1 MRASEII
8 GRRGINIASMEVL
21 RRGKGELAFMRIDL
35 DAPLPAED
43 VASMKAAAGHSPRAR
58 ARPRG
63 RGRAHYLRRVSM
75 SRLNSF
81 ADLLDVAAETGQP
94 LDAIFLAEEAAEREV
109 PADRVFQTML
119 ERWAVMKDSVRR
131 GLAGGKSFS
140 GMVGGDAKKIMDF
153 ARGGDIAGGSLVAKC
168 IAYSIAV
175 LEENSRMGIIVAAPT
190 AGAPRGWCRALCWR
204 CRRSAGFDDAF
215 AARGL
220 VVAGGFGAL
229 VAGRAEL
236 SGAAGG
242 CQAEQGVGAAMASGA
257 LTFLLGGTPAA
268 SVHAAALT
276 LQNTLGL
283 ACDPVAGLVEVPC
296 VVRNGFTAMLA
307 LTGAQAA
314 LAGVESV
321 IPMDEVVEA
330 MVKIGEAMPRS
341 LKETA
346 DGGLAMTPTG
356 CRIRKELYQI
366 R

>member
-1 MRASEII
+1 MASLNTFAELLAHAESSGRALDDI
-8 GRRGINIASMEVL
+8 
-21 RRGKGELAFMRIDL
+21 FL
-35 DAPLPAED
+35 DAE
-43 VASMKAAAGHSPRAR
+43 V
-58 ARPRG
+58 
-63 RGRAHYLRRVSM
+63 
-75 SRLNSF
+75 
-81 ADLLDVAAETGQP
+81 
-94 LDAIFLAEEAAEREV
+94 AEREL
-109 PADRVFQTML
+109 PRDRIVATFQ

-140 GMVGGDAKKIMDF
+140 GLVGGDARKVMEH
-153 ARGGDIAGGSLVAKC
+153 ARERDIAGGHLVAKC

-190 AGAPRGWCRALCWR
+190 AGAAGMVPGTLLAMAEER
-204 CRRSAGFDDAF
+204 GFDDAF
-215 AARGL
+215 ATRGL

-229 VAGRAEL
+229 VAAKAEL

-242 CQAEQGVGAAMASGA
+242 CQAEQGVGAAMAAGA
-257 LTFLLGGTPAA
+257 LTFLLGGTPRM

-307 LTGAQAA
+307 LTGAQTA

-356 CRIRKELYQI
+356 CRIRNELYQI

>member
-1 MRASEII
+1 MPR
-8 GRRGINIASMEVL
+8 
-21 RRGKGELAFMRIDL
+21 L
-35 DAPLPAED
+35 D
-43 VASMKAAAGHSPRAR
+43 R
-58 ARPRG
+58 
-63 RGRAHYLRRVSM
+63 
-75 SRLNSF
+75 F
-81 ADLLDVAAETGQP
+81 ADLLEVAEGASRP
-94 LDAIFLAEEAAEREV
+94 LDEIFLDEEAAERDVRRESLF
-109 PADRVFQTML
+109 PIFL

-131 GLAGGKSFS
+131 GLEGGKSFS
-140 GMVGGDAKKIMDF
+140 GLVGGDAKKVMDF
-153 ARGGDIAGGSLVAKC
+153 AKGGDIAGGRLVAKS

-175 LEENSRMGIIVAAPT
+175 LEENARMGIIVAAPT
-190 AGAPRGWCRALCWR
+190 AGAAGMVPGTLLALSEERGL
-204 CRRSAGFDDAF
+204 DDAF

-229 VAGRAEL
+229 VASKAEL

-242 CQAEQGVGAAMASGA
+242 CQAEQGVGAAMAAGA
-257 LTFLLGGTPAA
+257 LTFLLGGTPRM
-268 SVHAAALT
+268 SVNAAALT

-307 LTGAQAA
+307 LAGAQTA

-356 CRIRKELYQI
+356 CRIRNELYQI

>member
-1 MRASEII
+1 MAT
-8 GRRGINIASMEVL
+8 
-21 RRGKGELAFMRIDL
+21 
-35 DAPLPAED
+35 
-43 VASMKAAAGHSPRAR
+43 
-58 ARPRG
+58 
-63 RGRAHYLRRVSM
+63 
-75 SRLNSF
+75 LNSF
-81 ADLLDVAAETGQP
+81 SELLELADRSGRP
-94 LDAIFLAEEAAEREV
+94 LDALFLDAECAERDL
-109 PADRVFQTML
+109 PSDRVFQIFR
-119 ERWAVMKDSVRR
+119 ERWSVMKDSVRR
-131 GLAGGKSFS
+131 GLAGGRSFS
-140 GMVGGDAKKIMDF
+140 GLVGGDARKVMEF
-153 ARGGDIAGGSLVAKC
+153 TEGGDIAGGRLVAKC

-190 AGAPRGWCRALCWR
+190 AGAAGMVPGTLLAIAEER
-204 CRRSAGFDDAF
+204 GFDDDF

-229 VAGRAEL
+229 VAGKAEL

-242 CQAEQGVGAAMASGA
+242 CQAEQGVGAAMAAGA
-257 LTFLLGGTPAA
+257 LTFLLGGTPNM

-307 LTGAQAA
+307 LTGAQTA

-356 CRIRKELYQI
+356 CRIRNELYQI

>member
-1 MRASEII
+1 MP
-8 GRRGINIASMEVL
+8 G
-21 RRGKGELAFMRIDL
+21 
-35 DAPLPAED
+35 
-43 VASMKAAAGHSPRAR
+43 
-58 ARPRG
+58 
-63 RGRAHYLRRVSM
+63 
-75 SRLNSF
+75 LNSF
-81 ADLLDVAAETGQP
+81 ADLLDAAGHTGRP
-94 LDAIFLAEEAAEREV
+94 LDALFLEEESREREV
-109 PADRVFQTML
+109 PADRLFQTFL

-131 GLAGGKSFS
+131 GLEGGKSFS
-140 GMVGGDAKKIMDF
+140 GLVGGDAKKVMEF
-153 ARGGDIAGGSLVAKC
+153 ARGGDIAGGQLVAKA

-175 LEENSRMGIIVAAPT
+175 LEENARMGIIVAAPT
-190 AGAPRGWCRALCWR
+190 AGAAGMVPGTLLAIAEER
-204 CRRSAGFDDAF
+204 GFDDAH

-229 VAGRAEL
+229 VAARAEL

-242 CQAEQGVGAAMASGA
+242 CQAEQGVGAAMAAGA
-257 LTFLLGGTPAA
+257 LAFLLGGTAEA

-307 LTGAQAA
+307 LAGAQTA
-314 LAGVESV
+314 LAGVRSV

-356 CRIRKELYQI
+356 CRIRNELYQI

>member
-1 MRASEII
+1 MAQLE
-8 GRRGINIASMEVL
+8 
-21 RRGKGELAFMRIDL
+21 
-35 DAPLPAED
+35 
-43 VASMKAAAGHSPRAR
+43 
-58 ARPRG
+58 
-63 RGRAHYLRRVSM
+63 
-75 SRLNSF
+75 SF
-81 ADLLDVAAETGQP
+81 ADLLNIAGATGLP
-94 LDAIFLAEEAAEREV
+94 LDAIFLEEEADEREL
-109 PADRVFQTML
+109 PADAVFQTFL
-119 ERWAVMKDSVRR
+119 ERWAVMKDSVHR

-140 GMVGGDAKKIMDF
+140 GLVGGDAKKVIDF
-153 ARGGDIAGGSLVAKC
+153 TRAGDIAGGHLVARS

-175 LEENSRMGIIVAAPT
+175 LEENSRMGVIVAAPT
-190 AGAPRGWCRALCWR
+190 AGAAGMVPGTLLALAEERGL
-204 CRRSAGFDDAF
+204 SDVEV
-215 AARGL
+215 ARGL

-229 VAGRAEL
+229 VAAKAEL

-242 CQAEQGVGAAMASGA
+242 CQAEQGVGAAMAAGA
-257 LTFLLGGTPAA
+257 LTFLLGGTPPM

-307 LTGAQAA
+307 LTGAQTA

-330 MVKIGEAMPRS
+330 MVRIGEAMPRS

-356 CRIRKELYQI
+356 CRIRDQLYQI

>member
-1 MRASEII
+1 MSSLNTFAELLETADKTGLSLDTIFLDQEASE
-8 GRRGINIASMEVL
+8 R
-21 RRGKGELAFMRIDL
+21 EL
-35 DAPLPAED
+35 
-43 VASMKAAAGHSPRAR
+43 PR
-58 ARPRG
+58 
-63 RGRAHYLRRVSM
+63 
-75 SRLNSF
+75 
-81 ADLLDVAAETGQP
+81 E
-94 LDAIFLAEEAAEREV
+94 
-109 PADRVFQTML
+109 RVFQTFR
-119 ERWAVMKDSVRR
+119 ERWAIMKDSVRR
-131 GLAGGKSFS
+131 GLAGGRSFS
-140 GMVGGDAKKIMDF
+140 GLVGGDARKVIEF
-153 ARGGDIAGGSLVAKC
+153 TRGGDIAGGHLVARA

-190 AGAPRGWCRALCWR
+190 AGAAGMVPGTLLAISEER
-204 CRRSAGFDDAF
+204 GFDDEF

-229 VAGRAEL
+229 VAAKAEL

-242 CQAEQGVGAAMASGA
+242 CQAEQGVGASMAAGA
-257 LTFLLGGTPAA
+257 LTFLLGGTPRA

-307 LTGAQAA
+307 LAGAQTA

-356 CRIRKELYQI
+356 CRIRNELYQI

>member
-1 MRASEII
+1 M
-8 GRRGINIASMEVL
+8 
-21 RRGKGELAFMRIDL
+21 
-35 DAPLPAED
+35 
-43 VASMKAAAGHSPRAR
+43 H
-58 ARPRG
+58 
-63 RGRAHYLRRVSM
+63 H
-75 SRLNSF
+75 LNSF
-81 ADLLDVAAETGQP
+81 ADLLDIAGKSGHP
-94 LDAIFLAEEAAEREV
+94 LDEIFLEREAAERGR
-109 PADRVFQTML
+109 PAGEIFGIFL

-131 GLAGGKSFS
+131 GLAGGKSLS
-140 GMVGGDAKKIMDF
+140 GLVGGDARRIIEFTRD
-153 ARGGDIAGGSLVAKC
+153 GDIAGGKLVARS

-190 AGAPRGWCRALCWR
+190 AGAAGMVPGTLLAISEERG
-204 CRRSAGFDDAF
+204 FTDEQT
-215 AARGL
+215 ARGL

-229 VAGRAEL
+229 VAAKAEL

-242 CQAEQGVGAAMASGA
+242 CQAEQGVGAAMAAGA
-257 LTFLLGGTPAA
+257 LAYLLGGTPSM

-307 LTGAQAA
+307 LAGAQTA

-330 MVKIGEAMPRS
+330 MVKIGDAMPRS

-356 CRIRKELYQI
+356 CRIRTQLYSI

>member
-1 MRASEII
+1 MA
-8 GRRGINIASMEVL
+8 
-21 RRGKGELAFMRIDL
+21 
-35 DAPLPAED
+35 
-43 VASMKAAAGHSPRAR
+43 
-58 ARPRG
+58 
-63 RGRAHYLRRVSM
+63 
-75 SRLNSF
+75 LNSF
-81 ADLLDVAAETGQP
+81 AELLQTASTTGRP
-94 LDAIFLAEEAAEREV
+94 LDEIFLAEESAERELSTE
-109 PADRVFQTML
+109 RIFQTFL
-119 ERWAVMKDSVRR
+119 ERWAIMKDSVRR

-140 GMVGGDAKKIMDF
+140 GLVGGDAKKVMDF
-153 ARGGDIAGGSLVAKC
+153 TREGDIAGGRLVAKC

-190 AGAPRGWCRALCWR
+190 AGAAGMVPGTLLALAEER
-204 CRRSAGFDDAF
+204 GFDDAF
-215 AARGL
+215 TARGL
-220 VVAGGFGAL
+220 IVAGGFGAL
-229 VAGRAEL
+229 VAAKAEL

-242 CQAEQGVGAAMASGA
+242 CQAEQGVGAAMAAGA
-257 LTFLLGGTPAA
+257 LAFLLRGTPAM

-307 LTGAQAA
+307 VTGAQTA

-356 CRIRKELYQI
+356 CRIRNDLYQI

>member
-1 MRASEII
+1 MAR
-8 GRRGINIASMEVL
+8 
-21 RRGKGELAFMRIDL
+21 L
-35 DAPLPAED
+35 D
-43 VASMKAAAGHSPRAR
+43 
-58 ARPRG
+58 
-63 RGRAHYLRRVSM
+63 
-75 SRLNSF
+75 SF
-81 ADLLDVAAETGQP
+81 ANLLEVADETGEP
-94 LDAIFLAEEAAEREV
+94 LDAIFLAAEAAERDL
-109 PADRVFQTML
+109 PADRVFAIFL
-119 ERWAVMKDSVRR
+119 ERWAIMKDSVRR

-140 GMVGGDAKKIMDF
+140 GLVGGDAKKIMDF
-153 ARGGDIAGGSLVAKC
+153 ARDGDIAGGRLVARS

-190 AGAPRGWCRALCWR
+190 AGAAGMVPGTLLAMSEER
-204 CRRSAGFDDAF
+204 GFDDAF
-215 AARGL
+215 TTRGL

-229 VAGRAEL
+229 VAAKAEL

-257 LTFLLGGTPAA
+257 LTFLLGGTPSA

-356 CRIRKELYQI
+356 CRIRNTLYQI

>member
-1 MRASEII
+1 MA
-8 GRRGINIASMEVL
+8 
-21 RRGKGELAFMRIDL
+21 
-35 DAPLPAED
+35 
-43 VASMKAAAGHSPRAR
+43 
-58 ARPRG
+58 
-63 RGRAHYLRRVSM
+63 
-75 SRLNSF
+75 RLNSF
-81 ADLLDVAAETGQP
+81 ADLLDVARATGRP
-94 LDAIFLAEEAAEREV
+94 LDELFLEEDSAEREI
-109 PADRVFQTML
+109 PSERLRQTFL

-131 GLAGGKSFS
+131 GLAGGRSFS
-140 GMVGGDAKKIMDF
+140 GLVGGDARKVIEFTRD
-153 ARGGDIAGGSLVAKC
+153 GDIAGGHLVAKA

-175 LEENSRMGIIVAAPT
+175 LEENSRMGVIVAAPT
-190 AGAPRGWCRALCWR
+190 AGAAGMVPGTLLALSEER
-204 CRRSAGFDDAF
+204 GFDDATTV
-215 AARGL
+215 RGL

-229 VAGRAEL
+229 VAARAEL

-242 CQAEQGVGAAMASGA
+242 CQAEQGVGAAMAAGGIA
-257 LTFLLGGTPAA
+257 FLLGGDAEA

-307 LTGAQAA
+307 LAGAQTS
-314 LAGVESV
+314 LAGVRSV

-330 MVKIGEAMPRS
+330 MVRIGEAMPRS

-356 CRIRKELYQI
+356 CRIRNELYQI

>member
-1 MRASEII
+1 MALNDFSDL
-8 GRRGINIASMEVL
+8 L
-21 RRGKGELAFMRIDL
+21 RE
-35 DAPLPAED
+35 AEK
-43 VASMKAAAGHSPRAR
+43 S
-58 ARPRG
+58 
-63 RGRAHYLRRVSM
+63 GRA
-75 SRLNSF
+75 
-81 ADLLDVAAETGQP
+81 LD
-94 LDAIFLAEEAAEREV
+94 DIFLEEEAAEREL
-109 PADRVFQTML
+109 PRDRVFEVFL

-140 GMVGGDAKKIMDF
+140 GLVGGDARKIIEF
-153 ARGGDIAGGSLVAKC
+153 TERGDIAGGHLVARS

-190 AGAPRGWCRALCWR
+190 AGAAGMVPGTLLAMAEER
-204 CRRSAGFDDAF
+204 GFDDATS
-215 AARGL
+215 ARGL

-229 VAGRAEL
+229 VAAKAEL

-242 CQAEQGVGAAMASGA
+242 CQAEQGVGASMAAGA
-257 LTFLLGGTPAA
+257 LAFLLGGTPRM

-307 LTGAQAA
+307 VTGAQAA

-356 CRIRKELYQI
+356 CRIRNELYQI

>member
-1 MRASEII
+1 
-8 GRRGINIASMEVL
+8 
-21 RRGKGELAFMRIDL
+21 
-35 DAPLPAED
+35 
-43 VASMKAAAGHSPRAR
+43 
-58 ARPRG
+58 
-63 RGRAHYLRRVSM
+63 M

-81 ADLLDVAAETGQP
+81 ADLLEVAGETGQP

-109 PADRVFQTML
+109 PADRVFQTMM
-119 ERWAVMKDSVRR
+119 ERWAMMKDSVRR

-190 AGAPRGWCRALCWR
+190 AGAAGMVPGTLLAMSEER
-204 CRRSAGFDDAF
+204 GFDDAF

-229 VAGRAEL
+229 VAVRAEL

-242 CQAEQGVGAAMASGA
+242 CQAEQGVGAAMAAGA
-257 LTFLLGGTPAA
+257 LTFLLGGSPGA

>member
-1 MRASEII
+1 MATLNNFSE
-8 GRRGINIASMEVL
+8 L
-21 RRGKGELAFMRIDL
+21 LELADR
-35 DAPLPAED
+35 
-43 VASMKAAAGHSPRAR
+43 SG
-58 ARPRG
+58 G
-63 RGRAHYLRRVSM
+63 
-75 SRLNSF
+75 
-81 ADLLDVAAETGQP
+81 P
-94 LDAIFLAEEAAEREV
+94 LDAIFLDAESAEREL
-109 PADRVFQTML
+109 PPDRVFQIFR
-119 ERWAVMKDSVRR
+119 ERWSVMKDSVRR

-140 GMVGGDAKKIMDF
+140 GLVGGDARKVMEF
-153 ARGGDIAGGSLVAKC
+153 TRGGDIAGGRLVAKC

-190 AGAPRGWCRALCWR
+190 AGAAGMVPGTLLALAEER
-204 CRRSAGFDDAF
+204 GFDDDF
-215 AARGL
+215 ASRGL

-229 VAGRAEL
+229 VAGKAEL

-242 CQAEQGVGAAMASGA
+242 CQAEQGVGAAMAAGA
-257 LTFLLGGTPAA
+257 LTFLLGGTPKM

-307 LTGAQAA
+307 LTGAQTA

-321 IPMDEVVEA
+321 IPMDEVVDA

-356 CRIRKELYQI
+356 CRIRNELYQI

>member
-1 MRASEII
+1 VKHLDSFA
-8 GRRGINIASMEVL
+8 GL
-21 RRGKGELAFMRIDL
+21 LELARR
-35 DAPLPAED
+35 
-43 VASMKAAAGHSPRAR
+43 S
-58 ARPRG
+58 G
-63 RGRAHYLRRVSM
+63 R
-75 SRLNSF
+75 
-81 ADLLDVAAETGQP
+81 P
-94 LDAIFLAEEAAEREV
+94 LDDVFLDQEAAEREL
-109 PADRVFQTML
+109 ARDRVLAVFR

-131 GLAGGKSFS
+131 GLEGGKSFS
-140 GMVGGDAKKIMDF
+140 GLVGGDARKIMEF
-153 ARGGDIAGGSLVAKC
+153 ARDGDIAGGRLLGRSM
-168 IAYSIAV
+168 AYSIAV

-190 AGAPRGWCRALCWR
+190 AGAAGMVPGTLLALCEER
-204 CRRSAGFDDAF
+204 GFDDER

-229 VAGRAEL
+229 IAVRAEL

-242 CQAEQGVGAAMASGA
+242 CQAEQGVGAAMAAGA
-257 LTFLLGGTPAA
+257 LAFLLGGSPEA
-268 SVHAAALT
+268 SVEAAALT

-307 LTGAQAA
+307 LGGAQAA
-314 LAGVESV
+314 LAGVRSV

-330 MVKIGEAMPRS
+330 MIRIGEAMPRS

-356 CRIRKELYQI
+356 CRIRNELYRI

>member
-1 MRASEII
+1 VSQLTSFAELIERAEESGRALDEI
-8 GRRGINIASMEVL
+8 
-21 RRGKGELAFMRIDL
+21 FL
-35 DAPLPAED
+35 DAE
-43 VASMKAAAGHSPRAR
+43 S
-58 ARPRG
+58 
-63 RGRAHYLRRVSM
+63 
-75 SRLNSF
+75 
-81 ADLLDVAAETGQP
+81 
-94 LDAIFLAEEAAEREV
+94 AEREL
-109 PADRVFQTML
+109 PRDRILQTFL

-140 GMVGGDAKKIMDF
+140 GLVGGDARKVMEH
-153 ARGGDIAGGSLVAKC
+153 ARQGDIAGGRLVAKC

-190 AGAPRGWCRALCWR
+190 AGAAGMVPGTLLALSEER
-204 CRRSAGFDDAF
+204 GFDDAY
-215 AARGL
+215 AVRGL

-242 CQAEQGVGAAMASGA
+242 CQAEQGVGAAMAAGA
-257 LTFLLGGTPAA
+257 LTFLLEGTPRM

-307 LTGAQAA
+307 LAGAQTA

-356 CRIRKELYQI
+356 CRIRNELYQI

>member
-1 MRASEII
+1 MASLKSVSSLVEH
-8 GRRGINIASMEVL
+8 GEAS
-21 RRGKGELAFMRIDL
+21 
-35 DAPLPAED
+35 
-43 VASMKAAAGHSPRAR
+43 
-58 ARPRG
+58 
-63 RGRAHYLRRVSM
+63 GRA
-75 SRLNSF
+75 
-81 ADLLDVAAETGQP
+81 LDE
-94 LDAIFLAEEAAEREV
+94 IFRDIECSEREL
-109 PADRVFQTML
+109 PSERVFQIFL
-119 ERWAVMKDSVRR
+119 ERWAIMKDSVRR

-140 GMVGGDAKKIMDF
+140 GMVGGDARKVMEHTRQ
-153 ARGGDIAGGSLVAKC
+153 ADIAGGHLVAKC

-190 AGAPRGWCRALCWR
+190 AGAAGMVPGTLLALSEER
-204 CRRSAGFDDAF
+204 GFDDAF

-229 VAGRAEL
+229 VAGKAEL

-242 CQAEQGVGAAMASGA
+242 CQAEQGVGAAMAAGA
-257 LTFLLGGTPAA
+257 LTFLLGGTPKM

-307 LTGAQAA
+307 LTGAQTAI
-314 LAGVESV
+314 AGVESV

-356 CRIRKELYQI
+356 CRIRNELYQI

>member
-1 MRASEII
+1 
-8 GRRGINIASMEVL
+8 
-21 RRGKGELAFMRIDL
+21 
-35 DAPLPAED
+35 
-43 VASMKAAAGHSPRAR
+43 
-58 ARPRG
+58 
-63 RGRAHYLRRVSM
+63 
-75 SRLNSF
+75 LNSF
-81 ADLLDVAAETGQP
+81 ADLLGIADRSGRP
-94 LDAIFLAEEAAEREV
+94 LDDIFLDEESSERDLPRE
-109 PADRVFQTML
+109 RVVQTFV

-131 GLAGGKSFS
+131 GLEGGKSFS
-140 GMVGGDAKKIMDF
+140 GLVGGDARKVLEF
-153 ARGGDIAGGSLVAKC
+153 TRAGDIGGGHLMAKC

-190 AGAPRGWCRALCWR
+190 AGAAGMVPGTLLAISEER
-204 CRRSAGFDDAF
+204 GFDDPF
-215 AARGL
+215 AVRGL

-229 VAGRAEL
+229 VAGKAEL

-242 CQAEQGVGAAMASGA
+242 CQAEQGVGAAMAAGA
-257 LTFLLGGTPAA
+257 LTFLLGGTPRM

-307 LTGAQAA
+307 LTGAQTA

-356 CRIRKELYQI
+356 CRIRNELYQI

>member
-1 MRASEII
+1 M
-8 GRRGINIASMEVL
+8 
-21 RRGKGELAFMRIDL
+21 
-35 DAPLPAED
+35 
-43 VASMKAAAGHSPRAR
+43 
-58 ARPRG
+58 
-63 RGRAHYLRRVSM
+63 AHLS
-75 SRLNSF
+75 SF
-81 ADLLDVAAETGQP
+81 AELLEIAETSGRP
-94 LDAIFLAEEAAEREV
+94 LDEIFLAEEASARELPQERI
-109 PADRVFQTML
+109 FQIFL

-131 GLAGGKSFS
+131 GLEGGKSFS
-140 GMVGGDAKKIMDF
+140 GLVGGDAKKVIDF
-153 ARGGDIAGGSLVAKC
+153 TKDGDIAGGHLVSRA

-190 AGAPRGWCRALCWR
+190 AGAAGMVPGTLLAISEERGF
-204 CRRSAGFDDAF
+204 SDVH

-220 VVAGGFGAL
+220 VVAGGFGAI
-229 VAGRAEL
+229 VAATAEL

-242 CQAEQGVGAAMASGA
+242 CQAEQGVGAAMAAGA
-257 LTFLLGGTPAA
+257 LAFLLGGTPRM

-307 LTGAQAA
+307 LAGAQTA

-330 MVKIGEAMPRS
+330 MVRIGDAMPRS

-356 CRIRKELYQI
+356 CRIRNELYQI

>member
-1 MRASEII
+1 M
-8 GRRGINIASMEVL
+8 N
-21 RRGKGELAFMRIDL
+21 RID
-35 DAPLPAED
+35 
-43 VASMKAAAGHSPRAR
+43 
-58 ARPRG
+58 
-63 RGRAHYLRRVSM
+63 
-75 SRLNSF
+75 SF
-81 ADLLDVAAETGQP
+81 ADLIAVAAETRKP
-94 LDAIFLAEEAAEREV
+94 LDEIFLEVEAAERE
-109 PADRVFQTML
+109 ASASRVFETFL

-131 GLAGGKSFS
+131 GLAGGRSFS
-140 GMVGGDAKKIMDF
+140 GLVGGDARKVMEF
-153 ARGGDIAGGSLVAKC
+153 SRHGDIAGGRLVAKC

-190 AGAPRGWCRALCWR
+190 AGAAGMVPGTLLALSEERGIPDERA
-204 CRRSAGFDDAF
+204 AQ
-215 AARGL
+215 GL

-229 VAGRAEL
+229 VAGKAEL

-257 LTFLLGGTPAA
+257 LTFLLGGGAA
-268 SVHAAALT
+268 MSVHAAALT

-307 LTGAQAA
+307 LTGAQCA

-356 CRIRKELYQI
+356 CRIRNQLYQL

>member
-1 MRASEII
+1 MAQ
-8 GRRGINIASMEVL
+8 
-21 RRGKGELAFMRIDL
+21 
-35 DAPLPAED
+35 
-43 VASMKAAAGHSPRAR
+43 
-58 ARPRG
+58 
-63 RGRAHYLRRVSM
+63 
-75 SRLNSF
+75 LNSF
-81 ADLLDVAAETGQP
+81 ADLLAVADESGRP
-94 LDAIFLAEEAAEREV
+94 LDEIFLAEEVSEREL
-109 PADRVFQTML
+109 PL
-119 ERWAVMKDSVRR
+119 ERVLEIFLQRWDVMKDSVRR

-140 GMVGGDAKKIMDF
+140 GLVGGDAKKVMDF
-153 ARGGDIAGGSLVAKC
+153 TKGGDIAGGRLVAKC

-175 LEENSRMGIIVAAPT
+175 LEENSRMGIIVAAQT
-190 AGAPRGWCRALCWR
+190 AGAAGMVPGTLLAISEER
-204 CRRSAGFDDAF
+204 GFDDAH

-229 VAGRAEL
+229 VAGKAEL

-242 CQAEQGVGAAMASGA
+242 CQAEQGVGAAMAAGA
-257 LTFLLGGTPAA
+257 LAFLLGGTPRM

-307 LTGAQAA
+307 LTGAQTA

-356 CRIRKELYQI
+356 CRIRNDLYQI

>member
-1 MRASEII
+1 
-8 GRRGINIASMEVL
+8 
-21 RRGKGELAFMRIDL
+21 
-35 DAPLPAED
+35 
-43 VASMKAAAGHSPRAR
+43 
-58 ARPRG
+58 
-63 RGRAHYLRRVSM
+63 
-75 SRLNSF
+75 
-81 ADLLDVAAETGQP
+81 
-94 LDAIFLAEEAAEREV
+94 
-109 PADRVFQTML
+109 
-119 ERWAVMKDSVRR
+119 
-131 GLAGGKSFS
+131 
-140 GMVGGDAKKIMDF
+140 
-153 ARGGDIAGGSLVAKC
+153 
-168 IAYSIAV
+168 
-175 LEENSRMGIIVAAPT
+175 MGIIVAAPT
-190 AGAPRGWCRALCWR
+190 AGAAGMVPGTLLALSEERGIP
-204 CRRSAGFDDAF
+204 DEKTV
-215 AARGL
+215 RGL
-220 VVAGGFGAL
+220 AVAGGFGAI
-229 VAGRAEL
+229 VAGQAEL

-257 LTFLLGGTPAA
+257 LAFLLGGTPPM

-307 LTGAQAA
+307 VTGAQCA

-356 CRIRKELYQI
+356 CRIRNQLYSI

>member
-1 MRASEII
+1 MAQ
-8 GRRGINIASMEVL
+8 
-21 RRGKGELAFMRIDL
+21 
-35 DAPLPAED
+35 
-43 VASMKAAAGHSPRAR
+43 
-58 ARPRG
+58 
-63 RGRAHYLRRVSM
+63 
-75 SRLNSF
+75 LNSF
-81 ADLLDVAAETGQP
+81 ADLLAVADESGRP
-94 LDAIFLAEEAAEREV
+94 LDEIFLAEEVAEREL
-109 PADRVFQTML
+109 PLDRVFEIFLQ
-119 ERWAVMKDSVRR
+119 RWDVMKDSVRR

-140 GMVGGDAKKIMDF
+140 GLVGGDAKKVMDF
-153 ARGGDIAGGSLVAKC
+153 TKGGDIAGGRLVAKC

-190 AGAPRGWCRALCWR
+190 AGAAGMVPGTLLAISEER
-204 CRRSAGFDDAF
+204 GFDDAH

-229 VAGRAEL
+229 VAGKAEL

-242 CQAEQGVGAAMASGA
+242 CQAEQGVGAAMAAGA
-257 LTFLLGGTPAA
+257 LAFLLGGTPRM

-307 LTGAQAA
+307 LTGAQTA

-356 CRIRKELYQI
+356 CRIRNDLYQI

>member
-1 MRASEII
+1 MS
-8 GRRGINIASMEVL
+8 
-21 RRGKGELAFMRIDL
+21 L
-35 DAPLPAED
+35 D
-43 VASMKAAAGHSPRAR
+43 
-58 ARPRG
+58 
-63 RGRAHYLRRVSM
+63 
-75 SRLNSF
+75 SF
-81 ADLLDVAAETGQP
+81 SDLLAVAAETGRP
-94 LDAIFLAEEAAEREV
+94 LDEIFLAAEVAERGV
-109 PADRVFQTML
+109 PAPRVLETFL
-119 ERWAVMKDSVRR
+119 ERWGIMKDSVRR

-140 GMVGGDAKKIMDF
+140 GLVGGDARKVMEFSRD
-153 ARGGDIAGGSLVAKC
+153 GDIAGGRLVAKC

-190 AGAPRGWCRALCWR
+190 AGAAGMVPGTLLALSEERGIP
-204 CRRSAGFDDAF
+204 DEKT
-215 AARGL
+215 ARGL
-220 VVAGGFGAL
+220 IVAGGFGAI
-229 VAGRAEL
+229 VAGKAEL

-242 CQAEQGVGAAMASGA
+242 CQAEQGVGAAMAAGA
-257 LTFLLGGTPAA
+257 LAFLLGGTPSM

-307 LTGAQAA
+307 VTGAQCA

-356 CRIRKELYQI
+356 CRIRNQLYSI

>member
-1 MRASEII
+1 M
-8 GRRGINIASMEVL
+8 
-21 RRGKGELAFMRIDL
+21 
-35 DAPLPAED
+35 PA
-43 VASMKAAAGHSPRAR
+43 
-58 ARPRG
+58 
-63 RGRAHYLRRVSM
+63 
-75 SRLNSF
+75 LNSF
-81 ADLLDVAAETGQP
+81 TDLLAVAAETQKP
-94 LDAIFLAEEAAEREV
+94 LDQIFLDAESASTEMSTERL
-109 PADRVFQTML
+109 RQTFL

-140 GMVGGDAKKIMDF
+140 GLVGGDARKVIEFTRD
-153 ARGGDIAGGSLVAKC
+153 GDIAGGHLVAKA

-175 LEENSRMGIIVAAPT
+175 LEENSRMGVIVAAPT
-190 AGAPRGWCRALCWR
+190 AGAAGMVPGTLLALSEERGL
-204 CRRSAGFDDAF
+204 DDA
-215 AARGL
+215 ATVRGL

-229 VAGRAEL
+229 VAARAEL

-242 CQAEQGVGAAMASGA
+242 CQAEQGVGAAMAAGGIA
-257 LTFLLGGTPAA
+257 FLLGGDPE
-268 SVHAAALT
+268 SCVNAAALT

-307 LTGAQAA
+307 IAGAQTA
-314 LAGVESV
+314 LAGVRSV

-330 MVKIGEAMPRS
+330 MVRIGEAMPRS

-356 CRIRKELYQI
+356 CRIRNELYQI

>member
-1 MRASEII
+1 MPTLTSF
-8 GRRGINIASMEVL
+8 S
-21 RRGKGELAFMRIDL
+21 DL
-35 DAPLPAED
+35 L
-43 VASMKAAAGHSPRAR
+43 AAARDT
-58 ARPRG
+58 G
-63 RGRAHYLRRVSM
+63 R
-75 SRLNSF
+75 
-81 ADLLDVAAETGQP
+81 P
-94 LDAIFLAEEAAEREV
+94 LDEIFLAEEAAERGI
-109 PADRVFQTML
+109 PAEQIFRTFC
-119 ERWAVMKDSVRR
+119 ERWAIMKDSVRR

-140 GMVGGDAKKIMDF
+140 GLVGGDAKKVMDF
-153 ARGGDIAGGSLVAKC
+153 TRDGDIAGGRLVAKC

-190 AGAPRGWCRALCWR
+190 AGAAGMVPGTLLAISEERG
-204 CRRSAGFDDAF
+204 FEDAF
-215 AARGL
+215 TARGL

-229 VAGRAEL
+229 VAGKAEL

-242 CQAEQGVGAAMASGA
+242 CQAEQGVGAAMAAGA
-257 LTFLLGGTPAA
+257 LAFLLGGSAEV

-307 LTGAQAA
+307 LTGAQTA

-356 CRIRKELYQI
+356 CRIRNELYQI

>member
-1 MRASEII
+1 MSL
-8 GRRGINIASMEVL
+8 NNFSDL
-21 RRGKGELAFMRIDL
+21 LAETD
-35 DAPLPAED
+35 ET
-43 VASMKAAAGHSPRAR
+43 
-58 ARPRG
+58 
-63 RGRAHYLRRVSM
+63 GRA
-75 SRLNSF
+75 
-81 ADLLDVAAETGQP
+81 
-94 LDAIFLAEEAAEREV
+94 LDAIFLDQEAAERDL
-109 PADRVFQTML
+109 PRDRVFQVFL

-140 GMVGGDAKKIMDF
+140 GLVGGDARKIIEFTAD
-153 ARGGDIAGGSLVAKC
+153 GDIAGGHLVARS

-190 AGAPRGWCRALCWR
+190 AGAAGMVPGTLLAM
-204 CRRSAGFDDAF
+204 AEEKGFDDAYT
-215 AARGL
+215 ARGL

-229 VAGRAEL
+229 IAAKAEL

-242 CQAEQGVGAAMASGA
+242 CQAEQGVGAAMAAGA
-257 LTFLLGGTPAA
+257 LTFLLGGAPRM
-268 SVHAAALT
+268 SVHASALT

-307 LTGAQAA
+307 VTGAQAA

-356 CRIRKELYQI
+356 CRIRNELYQI

>member
-1 MRASEII
+1 MAT
-8 GRRGINIASMEVL
+8 
-21 RRGKGELAFMRIDL
+21 
-35 DAPLPAED
+35 
-43 VASMKAAAGHSPRAR
+43 
-58 ARPRG
+58 
-63 RGRAHYLRRVSM
+63 
-75 SRLNSF
+75 LNTF
-81 ADLLDVAAETGQP
+81 ADLLAHAESSGQA
-94 LDAIFLAEEAAEREV
+94 LDDIFLDTEAAEREL
-109 PADRVFQTML
+109 PRDRIVATFR

-140 GMVGGDAKKIMDF
+140 GLVGGDARKVMEH
-153 ARGGDIAGGSLVAKC
+153 AREHDIAGGHLVAKC

-190 AGAPRGWCRALCWR
+190 AGAAGMVPGTLLAIAEER
-204 CRRSAGFDDAF
+204 GFDDAF
-215 AARGL
+215 ATRGL

-229 VAGRAEL
+229 VAAKAEL

-242 CQAEQGVGAAMASGA
+242 CQAEQGVGAAMAAGA
-257 LTFLLGGTPAA
+257 LTFLLGGTPRM

-307 LTGAQAA
+307 LTGAQTA

-356 CRIRKELYQI
+356 CRIRNELYQI

>member
-1 MRASEII
+1 MAS
-8 GRRGINIASMEVL
+8 
-21 RRGKGELAFMRIDL
+21 
-35 DAPLPAED
+35 
-43 VASMKAAAGHSPRAR
+43 
-58 ARPRG
+58 
-63 RGRAHYLRRVSM
+63 
-75 SRLNSF
+75 LNTF
-81 ADLLDVAAETGQP
+81 ADLLAHAESSGQA
-94 LDAIFLAEEAAEREV
+94 LDDIFLDTEAAEREL
-109 PADRVFQTML
+109 PRDRIVATFR

-140 GMVGGDAKKIMDF
+140 GLVGGDARKVMEH
-153 ARGGDIAGGSLVAKC
+153 AREHDIAGGHLVAKC

-190 AGAPRGWCRALCWR
+190 AGAAGMVPGTLLAIAEER
-204 CRRSAGFDDAF
+204 GFDDAF
-215 AARGL
+215 ATRGL

-229 VAGRAEL
+229 VAAKAEL

-242 CQAEQGVGAAMASGA
+242 CQAEQGVGAAMAAGA
-257 LTFLLGGTPAA
+257 LTFLLGGTPRM

-307 LTGAQAA
+307 LTGAQTA

-330 MVKIGEAMPRS
+330 MVKICEAMPRS

-346 DGGLAMTPTG
+346 DGGLARTPTG
-356 CRIRKELYQI
+356 CRIRNELYQI

>member
-1 MRASEII
+1 MA
-8 GRRGINIASMEVL
+8 
-21 RRGKGELAFMRIDL
+21 
-35 DAPLPAED
+35 
-43 VASMKAAAGHSPRAR
+43 
-58 ARPRG
+58 
-63 RGRAHYLRRVSM
+63 
-75 SRLNSF
+75 LNNF
-81 ADLLDVAAETGQP
+81 ADLLIEADKTGRA
-94 LDAIFLAEEAAEREV
+94 LDDIFLEEEAAEREL
-109 PADRVFQTML
+109 PRDRVFQVFL

-140 GMVGGDAKKIMDF
+140 GLVGGDARKIIEF
-153 ARGGDIAGGSLVAKC
+153 TEGGDIAGGRLLARS

-190 AGAPRGWCRALCWR
+190 AGAAGMVPGTLLAMAEER
-204 CRRSAGFDDAF
+204 GFDDAHT
-215 AARGL
+215 ARGL

-229 VAGRAEL
+229 IAAKAEL

-242 CQAEQGVGAAMASGA
+242 CQAEQGVGASMAAGA
-257 LTFLLGGTPAA
+257 LTFLLGGTPRM
-268 SVHAAALT
+268 SVHASALT

-307 LTGAQAA
+307 VTGAQAA

-356 CRIRKELYQI
+356 CRIRNELYQI

>member
-1 MRASEII
+1 MASLNTFAELLAHAESSGRALDDI
-8 GRRGINIASMEVL
+8 
-21 RRGKGELAFMRIDL
+21 FL
-35 DAPLPAED
+35 DAE
-43 VASMKAAAGHSPRAR
+43 V
-58 ARPRG
+58 
-63 RGRAHYLRRVSM
+63 
-75 SRLNSF
+75 
-81 ADLLDVAAETGQP
+81 
-94 LDAIFLAEEAAEREV
+94 AEREL
-109 PADRVFQTML
+109 PRDRIVATFQ

-140 GMVGGDAKKIMDF
+140 GLVGGDARKVMEH
-153 ARGGDIAGGSLVAKC
+153 AREHDIAGGHLVAKC

-190 AGAPRGWCRALCWR
+190 AGAAGMVPGTLLAMAEER
-204 CRRSAGFDDAF
+204 GFDDAF
-215 AARGL
+215 ATRGL

-229 VAGRAEL
+229 VAAKAEL

-242 CQAEQGVGAAMASGA
+242 CQAEQGVGAAMAAGA
-257 LTFLLGGTPAA
+257 LTFLLGGTPRM

-307 LTGAQAA
+307 LTGAQTA

-356 CRIRKELYQI
+356 CRIRNELYQI